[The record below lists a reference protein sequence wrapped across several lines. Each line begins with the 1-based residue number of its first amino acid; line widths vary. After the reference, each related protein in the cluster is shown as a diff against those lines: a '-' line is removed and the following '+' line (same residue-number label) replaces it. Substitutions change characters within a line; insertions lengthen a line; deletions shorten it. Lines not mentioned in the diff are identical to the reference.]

1 MLLKRKKSKTKLT
14 LIKNPDFYGIP
25 AEFGNVKGKEYLTRE
40 EKVIIQTKFLASLT
54 QGVQIR
60 AFTINPN

>member
-1 MLLKRKKSKTKLT
+1 MILKTKNSKVKVT

-40 EKVIIQTKFLASLT
+40 EKIIIQTKFLASLT
-54 QGVQIR
+54 QGVQIK